1 MNILVRF
8 AQNQMVMDEKK
19 MEKNTMEANYTDSD
33 TFFSCHVELAN
44 KSISGKW
51 KILILFRLS
60 LHEFI
65 RYSELRKELGS
76 ISEKMLSN
84 QLKELEND
92 GLVNRNVYPVVPPKV
107 EYSLTESGK
116 GIIPVIVALR
126 NFGCFLKHRNGET
139 NY

>member
-8 AQNQMVMDEKK
+8 AQNQIVMNEKK
-19 MEKNTMEANYTDSD
+19 LEKNSTEENYTDGD
-33 TFFSCHVELAN
+33 AFFSCHVELAN

-51 KILILFRLS
+51 KILILYRLS

-65 RYSELRKELGS
+65 RYSELRKELGP

-116 GIIPVIVALR
+116 GIVPVIIALR
-126 NFGCFLKHRNGET
+126 NFGCFLKHRN
-139 NY
+139 